1 MPILKIFYDDK
12 LDPLVRANRTRIQ
25 EGLERM
31 MREVLLADPDHCQV
45 IMCASIHCTPK
56 PVYVDMQFRAK
67 EHRTREV
74 VAQAMEAIAE
84 VMLKALA
91 AGVRIRA
98 FDIDQ
103 AMLHALDVEGEG

>member
-12 LDPLVRANRTRIQ
+12 LDPLVRANRTQIQ

-103 AMLHALDVEGEG
+103 VMLHALDVEGEG

>member
-1 MPILKIFYDDK
+1 MPILKIFYDET
-12 LDPLVRANRTRIQ
+12 LDVLVRANRLHIQ

-45 IMCASIHCTPK
+45 IMSASVHCTPK
-56 PVYVDMQFRAK
+56 PVYVEMQFRAK
-67 EHRTREV
+67 DHRTQEV
-74 VAQAMEAIAE
+74 LARAMDTIAE
-84 VMLKALA
+84 LMLKALA

-98 FDIDQ
+98 FDIDE